1 MFFTL
6 EEARLR
12 KEAADLELVKEMS
25 HLLSSEHVRGNV
37 HLLTNSVKHSC
48 LVQSTLAIWNMKI
61 SKLLNLRSCSLIRN
75 LYSKGRLYVLIM
87 SW

>member
-48 LVQSTLAIWNMKI
+48 LVQSTRYMEHEDFKVVQFE
-61 SKLLNLRSCSLIRN
+61 KLFFDQESIQH
-75 LYSKGRLYVLIM
+75 YMLYVLIM